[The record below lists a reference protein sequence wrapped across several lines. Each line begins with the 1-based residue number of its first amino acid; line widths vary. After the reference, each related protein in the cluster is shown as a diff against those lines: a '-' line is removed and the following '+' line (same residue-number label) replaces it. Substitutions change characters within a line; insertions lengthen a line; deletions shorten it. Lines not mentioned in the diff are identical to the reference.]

1 MDLLLCKMNKNSE
14 FYEIWAAM
22 NKNDSTVMYC
32 QNKPLE
38 IILPKQTPPFQMS
51 NIYTISNINI

>member
-1 MDLLLCKMNKNSE
+1 MNKNSE
-14 FYEIWAAM
+14 FNEIWAAM